1 MADIMCLTYAD
12 LGRGRRL
19 RLQLHSGDLK
29 HSLILGVPM
38 YDLKQGVTSL
48 ELRLQ
53 NLVDE
58 L

>member
-1 MADIMCLTYAD
+1 MCSTYAD

-19 RLQLHSGDLK
+19 RLQLSGDLK

-38 YDLKQGVTSL
+38 CDLKQGVTGL